1 VIQEIVARGD
11 KVIASGRRVE
21 ERLGDL
27 KSDSLAL
34 LELDIGASQ
43 EVITA
48 AIQKAWGMFG
58 HIDVLL
64 SNAGMSA
71 MRSVEEAEYAFF
83 SLSFSLS
90 FCLVPLPIPIPDP
103 NLNPDSDPNPRKVK
117 EKKKVD

>member
-48 AIQKAWGMFG
+48 AIQKAWGIFG

-71 MRSVEEAEYAFF
+71 MRSAEEAEYDFF
-83 SLSFSLS
+83 LCVSLFLSLPFPIS
-90 FCLVPLPIPIPDP
+90 IPIPIPIP
-103 NLNPDSDPNPRKVK
+103 TRK
-117 EKKKVD
+117 EKKKKVD

>member
-1 VIQEIVARGD
+1 MIQEIVARGD

-48 AIQKAWGMFG
+48 AIQKAWGLFG

-71 MRSVEEAEYAFF
+71 MRSAEEAEYVFFF
-83 SLSFSLS
+83 SLFLSLS
-90 FCLVPLPIPIPDP
+90 LLFSVFPYVILAPYV
-103 NLNPDSDPNPRKVK
+103 
-117 EKKKVD
+117 

>member
-48 AIQKAWGMFG
+48 AIKKAWGIFG

-71 MRSVEEAEYAFF
+71 MRSAEEAEYVLFLF
-83 SLSFSLS
+83 LSLSSPFLI
-90 FCLVPLPIPIPDP
+90 PIPIPIP
-103 NLNPDSDPNPRKVK
+103 KSRKK
-117 EKKKVD
+117 RGKKGRLT